1 MTSSRTA
8 APYMLMLSTARL
20 WNCLMNTSLSLIDI
34 CRCMMEDGYYPVYR
48 KTYIT
53 FSIGDDTAVLE
64 YDQGILS
71 IKVFFSIDDEYS
83 EIFLTA
89 ANTIMQS
96 SPTIKSLMDEDGKN
110 ITFSC
115 ETFCDTKRGFRKFLP
130 WMISRMKE
138 ALILAYT
145 ICTTATEYVQ

>member
-1 MTSSRTA
+1 
-8 APYMLMLSTARL
+8 
-20 WNCLMNTSLSLIDI
+20 MNTSLSLIDI
-34 CRCMMEDGYYPVYR
+34 CRCMMEDGYYPIYR

-64 YDQGILS
+64 YNQGILTLK
-71 IKVFFSIDDEYS
+71 IFFSIDDEYAALL
-83 EIFLTA
+83 LTA

-115 ETFCDTKRGFRKFLP
+115 ETFCNTKRDFRKFLP
-130 WMISRMKE
+130 SMISKLQE
-138 ALILAYT
+138 AIVLAYT
-145 ICTTATEYVQ
+145 VCSTATECVQ

>member
-1 MTSSRTA
+1 MTSVCTA

-20 WNCLMNTSLSLIDI
+20 CNCLMNTSLSLIDI

-64 YDQGILS
+64 YNQGILTLK
-71 IKVFFSIDDEYS
+71 IFFSIDDEYAALL
-83 EIFLTA
+83 LTA

-115 ETFCDTKRGFRKFLP
+115 ETFCTSKRDFRKILP
-130 WMISRMKE
+130 AMISRLQE
-138 ALILAYT
+138 ALVLAFT
-145 ICTTATEYVQ
+145 VCATATECVQ